1 MDEKKSLNEN
11 ESINDITN
19 EKSVNKQ
26 PTDVQE
32 IINETESVDT
42 QEAIEETELTSSS
55 TTEESQEIVSE
66 PEVVNNC
73 LLYTSPL
80 GSYHPKYKNLY
91 YPVNYGYVE
100 NIIAG
105 DNEWQ
110 DVYILSLIHIFI

>member
-1 MDEKKSLNEN
+1 MASFAKTFFLFEKKSLNEN

-55 TTEESQEIVSE
+55 TTE
-66 PEVVNNC
+66 
-73 LLYTSPL
+73 
-80 GSYHPKYKNLY
+80 
-91 YPVNYGYVE
+91 
-100 NIIAG
+100 
-105 DNEWQ
+105 
-110 DVYILSLIHIFI
+110 